1 MSTLK
6 QLGTT
11 PIALPEYTW
20 QVIHNVAREA
30 SVSPMSIVANL
41 IASLASQPALLQDV
55 LDSSEFYQ
63 RKLKESANV

>member
-1 MSTLK
+1 MSDLK

-11 PIALPEYTW
+11 PISLPTYTY

-30 SVSPMSIVANL
+30 NVSPLAILANL

-63 RKLKESANV
+63 RKLKESTNV